1 MKTRPFI
8 SNIELTNDGQL
19 SLFFI
24 GTGNAFTKT
33 TFQTNLLLVKGDQ
46 HLLID
51 CGTLCSYAF
60 ENLYNGKITDI
71 QNLLLTHPHADH
83 IGGVEEIALAGKY
96 ITKRPINLV
105 ITDKF
110 KKLLWNESL
119 RGGIQYSEEGEMT
132 FDDYFVQLKP
142 KLIQKKPF
150 EMFEINAFNMNLK
163 LFRTKHVTTR
173 KNSLKK
179 SQISYG
185 LIIDDRILFT
195 ADTQFNQPQLEF
207 LLDKYRNIEV
217 IYHDCDIKGF
227 SRGVHAAYDELCTLP
242 NSIKSKTVL
251 CHYSEAVNTIDALVD
266 GFAGLA
272 KHWVY
277 YDFD

>member
-8 SNIELTNDGQL
+8 SNIELTTDGHL

-33 TFQTNLLLVKGDQ
+33 AFQTNLLIIKGKH
-46 HLLID
+46 HLLVD

-60 ENLYNGKITDI
+60 ENVYGGKINGI
-71 QNLLLTHPHADH
+71 KNLLLTHPHADH
-83 IGGVEEIALAGKY
+83 IGGVEELALAGKY
-96 ITKRPINLV
+96 INKRKLNIV
-105 ITDKF
+105 ITDVF
-110 KKLLWNESL
+110 KKALWNESL
-119 RGGIQYSEEGEMT
+119 RGGIQYSEEGKMT
-132 FDDYFVQLKP
+132 FDDYFNQIKP
-142 KLIQKKPF
+142 VKIQKKPF
-150 EMFEINAFNMNLK
+150 EMYEADIEGINIK
-163 LFRTKHVTTR
+163 LFRTRHVTTR
-173 KNSLKK
+173 KNSLKH
-179 SQISYG
+179 SQLSYG

-195 ADTQFNQPQLEF
+195 ADTQFNRAQLEF

-217 IYHDCDIKGF
+217 IFHDCDIKGF

-242 NSIKSKTVL
+242 PEVRAKTYL
-251 CHYSEAVNTIDALVD
+251 CHYSDAVSTIDALVD

>member
-8 SNIELTNDGQL
+8 SSIELTNQGQL

-33 TFQTNLLLVKGDQ
+33 SFQTNLLVIKGQ
-46 HLLID
+46 SHLLID

-71 QNLLLTHPHADH
+71 RNLLLTHPHADH
-83 IGGVEEIALAGKY
+83 IGGVEELALAGKY
-96 ITKRPINLV
+96 ITKRPVNLV

-110 KKLLWNESL
+110 KKLLWKESL
-119 RGGIQYSEEGEMT
+119 CGGIQFSEEGRMT
-132 FDDYFVQLKP
+132 FEDYFNQIKP
-142 KLIQKKPF
+142 ERILKKPF
-150 EMFEINAFNMNLK
+150 EMFEADVENINVK
-163 LFRTKHVTTR
+163 SFRTRHVTTR
-173 KNSLKK
+173 KNSLKE

-185 LIIDDRILFT
+185 LIIDDRVLFT
-195 ADTQFNQPQLEF
+195 ADTQFNRPQLEF
-207 LLDKYRNIEV
+207 LLEKYPKIEV
-217 IYHDCDIKGF
+217 IFHDCDVMGY
-227 SRGVHAAYDELCTLP
+227 SRGVHAAYDELVTLP
-242 NSIKSKTVL
+242 KEVKAKTYL

>member
-8 SNIELTNDGQL
+8 SNIELTNDGKL

-33 TFQTNLLLVKGDQ
+33 SFQTNLLLVKGKE

-51 CGTLCSYAF
+51 CGTLWSYAF

-71 QNLLLTHPHADH
+71 RNLLLTHPHADH
-83 IGGVEEIALAGKY
+83 IGGVEEMALAGKY
-96 ITKRPINLV
+96 ITKQKINL
-105 ITDKF
+105 IINDEF
-110 KKLLWNESL
+110 KKLLWNQSL
-119 RGGIQYSEEGEMT
+119 RGGIQYSEEGKMT
-132 FDDYFVQLKP
+132 FEDYFNQLKP
-142 KLIQKKPF
+142 KQILKKPF
-150 EMFEINAFNMNLK
+150 EMYEIDAFGMNLK
-163 LFRTKHVTTR
+163 LFRTRHVCTKR
-173 KNSLKK
+173 DSLKN

-185 LIIDDRILFT
+185 LIIDDKVLFT
-195 ADTQFNQPQLEF
+195 ADTQYNPTQLKF
-207 LLDKYRNIEV
+207 LLDKYKNIEV
-217 IYHDCDIKGF
+217 IFHDCDIKGF
-227 SRGVHAAYDELCTLP
+227 SRGVHAAYDELNLLP
-242 NSIKSKTVL
+242 AEIRAKTYL

>member
-8 SNIELTNDGQL
+8 SNIELTNDGHL
-19 SLFFI
+19 SLFFL

-33 TFQTNLLLVKGDQ
+33 SFQTNLLIIKGDQ
-46 HLLID
+46 HVLVD
-51 CGTLCSYAF
+51 CGTLCSYAY

-71 QNLLLTHPHADH
+71 KNLLLTHPHADH
-83 IGGVEEIALAGKY
+83 IGGVEELALAGKY
-96 ITKRPINLV
+96 IVKRPINLI
-105 ITDKF
+105 ITDEF

-119 RGGIQYSEEGEMT
+119 RGGIQYSEEGVMT
-132 FDDYFVQLKP
+132 FDDYFVQIKP
-142 KLIQKKPF
+142 TRIQKKPF
-150 EMFEINAFNMNLK
+150 EMFEINAFNLNLK
-163 LFRTKHVTTR
+163 LFRTRHVTTR
-173 KNSLKK
+173 KNSLKN

-185 LIIDDRILFT
+185 LLIDDRILFT
-195 ADTQFNQPQLEF
+195 ADTQYNRAQLEF
-207 LLDKYRNIEV
+207 LLNTYKNIEV
-217 IYHDCDIKGF
+217 IFHDCDIKGF
-227 SRGVHAAYDELCTLP
+227 SRGVHAAYDELVTLP
-242 NSIKSKTVL
+242 REIRAKTYL

>member
-8 SNIELTNDGQL
+8 SKIELTNGGNL
-19 SLFFI
+19 SIFFL
-24 GTGNAFTKT
+24 GTGNAFAKT
-33 TFQTNLLLVKGDQ
+33 SFQTNLLLIKGDQ

-60 ENLYNGKITDI
+60 ENLYNGRIADI

-83 IGGVEEIALAGKY
+83 IGGVEEVALAGKY
-96 ITKRPINLV
+96 ITKRPVNLV
-105 ITDKF
+105 ITDEF

-119 RGGIQYSEEGEMT
+119 KGGIQYSEEGKMT
-132 FDDYFVQLKP
+132 FDDYFTQLKP
-142 KLIQKKPF
+142 KRIQKKPF

-163 LFRTKHVTTR
+163 LFRTRHVTTR
-173 KNSLKK
+173 KNSLKN

-185 LIIDDRILFT
+185 LIIDDKVLFT
-195 ADTQFNQPQLEF
+195 ADTQFNPSQLQF
-207 LLDKYRNIEV
+207 LLDKYKNIEV
-217 IYHDCDIKGF
+217 IFHDCDIKGF
-227 SRGVHAAYDELCTLP
+227 SRGVHAAYDELVTLP
-242 NSIKSKTVL
+242 AEIRAKTYL
-251 CHYSEAVNTIDALVD
+251 CHYSDAVNTIDALVD

>member
-1 MKTRPFI
+1 MKTRHFL
-8 SNIELTNDGQL
+8 SNLELTNEGQL

-33 TFQTNLLLVKGDQ
+33 SFQTNLLIIKGKE

-51 CGTLCSYAF
+51 CGTLCSYAI

-71 QNLLLTHPHADH
+71 KNLLLTHPHADH

-96 ITKRPINLV
+96 ITKQKINLV
-105 ITDKF
+105 ITDEF

-119 RGGIQYSEEGEMT
+119 RGGIQYSEEGKMT
-132 FDDYFVQLKP
+132 FDDYFNQLKP

-150 EMFEINAFNMNLK
+150 EMYEIDAFGMNLK
-163 LFRTKHVTTR
+163 IFRTRHVTTR
-173 KNSLKK
+173 KNSLKD

-195 ADTQFNQPQLEF
+195 ADTQFNLPQLRF
-207 LLDKYRNIEV
+207 LLDKYKNIEV
-217 IYHDCDIKGF
+217 IFHDCDIKGF

-242 NSIKSKTVL
+242 PEIRAKTYL
-251 CHYSEAVNTIDALVD
+251 CHYSEAVSTIDALVD

>member
-8 SNIELTNDGQL
+8 SSIELTNQGQL

-33 TFQTNLLLVKGDQ
+33 SFQTNLLVVKGQ
-46 HLLID
+46 EHLLID
-51 CGTLCSYAF
+51 CGTLCSYAL

-71 QNLLLTHPHADH
+71 NNLLLTHPHADH
-83 IGGVEEIALAGKY
+83 IGGVEELALAGKY
-96 ITKRPINLV
+96 IVKRPVNLV

-110 KKLLWNESL
+110 KKLLWKESL
-119 RGGIQYSEEGEMT
+119 CGGIQFSEEGRMT
-132 FDDYFVQLKP
+132 FEDYFNQIKP
-142 KLIQKKPF
+142 VRIQKKPF
-150 EMFEINAFNMNLK
+150 EMFEANVANINVK
-163 LFRTKHVTTR
+163 LFRTRHVTTR
-173 KNSLKK
+173 KNSLKE

-185 LIIDDRILFT
+185 LIIDDRVLFT
-195 ADTQFNQPQLEF
+195 ADTQFNRPQLEF
-207 LLDKYRNIEV
+207 LLDKFPKIEV
-217 IYHDCDIKGF
+217 IFHDCDVMGY
-227 SRGVHAAYDELCTLP
+227 SRGVHAAYDELVTLP
-242 NSIKSKTVL
+242 KEIKEKTYL

-277 YDFD
+277 YDFE

>member
-8 SNIELTNDGQL
+8 SSIELTNQGQL

-33 TFQTNLLLVKGDQ
+33 SFQTNLLVVKGQ
-46 HLLID
+46 EHLLID

-71 QNLLLTHPHADH
+71 NNLLLTHPHADH
-83 IGGVEEIALAGKY
+83 IGGVEELALAGKY
-96 ITKRPINLV
+96 IVKRPVNLV

-110 KKLLWNESL
+110 KKLLWKESL
-119 RGGIQYSEEGEMT
+119 CGGIQFSEEGRMT
-132 FDDYFVQLKP
+132 FEDYFNQIKP
-142 KLIQKKPF
+142 VRIQKKPF
-150 EMFEINAFNMNLK
+150 EMFEANVANINLK
-163 LFRTKHVTTR
+163 LFRTRHVTTR
-173 KNSLKK
+173 KNSLKE

-185 LIIDDRILFT
+185 LIIDDRVLFT
-195 ADTQFNQPQLEF
+195 ADTQFNRPQLEF
-207 LLDKYRNIEV
+207 LLDKFPKIEV
-217 IYHDCDIKGF
+217 IFHDCDVMGY
-227 SRGVHAAYDELCTLP
+227 SRGVHAAYDELVTLP
-242 NSIKSKTVL
+242 KEIKEKTYL

-277 YDFD
+277 YDFE